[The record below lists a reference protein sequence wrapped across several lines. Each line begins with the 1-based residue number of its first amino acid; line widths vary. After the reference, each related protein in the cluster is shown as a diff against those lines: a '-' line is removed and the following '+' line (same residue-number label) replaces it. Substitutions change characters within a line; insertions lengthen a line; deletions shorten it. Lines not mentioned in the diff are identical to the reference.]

1 MQLTRGQNSVLP
13 TTTLRFTATGDIA
26 LDVSALVT
34 DAGLQALSSEDFV
47 FYNQPHT
54 RGVRMGEGSVEVDL
68 DAVHPDANAVLCI
81 ASVDPLAG
89 AGAVVTTVTAVLTDP
104 AGTPVAGCDI
114 DCRSAETAVIC
125 WELYRRGGKWKVRAV
140 GQGYADGLAGLIT
153 HHGVDVDRGDTE
165 PEPAPPAPAP
175 ATGEYGPIEPLD
187 PNHIIERFTMIF
199 EDAAR
204 SAGALIA
211 ARRFA
216 EDRLDRELTD
226 AVADPATRNSAHT
239 AGIRDQARRR
249 HDTVVA
255 DADARYR
262 GDTGHLDTE
271 LRTIGPL
278 LPRSFA
284 DWDAPAW
291 TAGTPEP
298 GPADGIRIGDL
309 SAPECGPL
317 RVPVCLPFPLR
328 RPLRIVGA
336 DTPATA
342 SVTAA
347 AVLRILAADPNIV
360 LDVVDLSG
368 GLRPLTDGF
377 AHRGGVTITRADDI
391 GPYLDTTAAAAELAL
406 LDRGTPHGAP
416 PQPRL
421 IVLDHFPYGYDPRR
435 LPAIAFLAEHGPA
448 LGVVTVLVTDD
459 LAAVERIHPDLP
471 RGSYALPVAG
481 ADDWRDPWTS
491 TPWTFTAD
499 RAPAD
504 TGRVV
509 DVLART
515 TRR

>member
-1 MQLTRGQNSVLP
+1 MQLTCGQNIVLP
-13 TTTLRFTATGDIA
+13 TTTLRFTATGDTA

-34 DAGLQALSSEDFV
+34 DTALRALSSEDFV

-54 RGVRMGEGSVEVDL
+54 RGVRMGEGSVEIDL
-68 DAVHPDANAVLCI
+68 DAVRPDAHAVLCI
-81 ASVDPLAG
+81 ASVDPLA
-89 AGAVVTTVTAVLTDP
+89 AGSVVTTVTAALTDP
-104 AGTPVAGCDI
+104 AGTPVAAVDV

-125 WELYRRGGKWKVRAV
+125 WELYRRSGQWKVRAV

-153 HHGVDVDRGDTE
+153 HHGVDVDPGDTDPGSTSE
-165 PEPAPPAPAP
+165 PIPDAG
-175 ATGEYGPIEPLD
+175 TYGPIEPLD
-187 PNHIIERFTMIF
+187 PNHIVERFTMIM

-211 ARRFA
+211 ARSFA
-216 EDRLDRELTD
+216 ENRLDRELTA

-255 DADARYR
+255 DADTRYR
-262 GDTGHLDTE
+262 RDAAHLDTE

-278 LPRSFA
+278 LPRLFA
-284 DWDAPAW
+284 DWNAPAW
-291 TAGTPEP
+291 TAGTPES
-298 GPADGIRIGDL
+298 GTADGIRIGDL
-309 SAPECGPL
+309 SAPGCGPL

-328 RPLRIVGA
+328 QPLHILGA

-347 AVLRILAADPNIV
+347 AVLRILAADPDVV

-368 GLRPLTDGF
+368 GLRPLADGF

-406 LDRGTPHGAP
+406 LDRGTPHSVP
-416 PQPRL
+416 PAPRL
-421 IVLDHFPYGYDPRR
+421 IVLDHFPYGYDPRQ
-435 LPAIAFLAEHGPA
+435 LPAIAFLTEHGPA
-448 LGVVTVLVTDD
+448 LGVSTVLVSDD
-459 LAAVERIHPDLP
+459 PAAVEQIHPDLP
-471 RGSYALPVAG
+471 HRSYALPVAG
-481 ADDWRDPWTS
+481 NDDWRDPWTS
-491 TPWTFTAD
+491 NPWTFTPD

-504 TGRVV
+504 IGRVV
-509 DVLART
+509 DVLTHA